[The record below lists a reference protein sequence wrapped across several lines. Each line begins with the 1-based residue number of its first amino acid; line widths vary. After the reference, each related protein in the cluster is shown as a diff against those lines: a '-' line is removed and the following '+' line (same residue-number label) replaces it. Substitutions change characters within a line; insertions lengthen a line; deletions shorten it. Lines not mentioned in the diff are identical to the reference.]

1 MFVHCR
7 RIYNLFVRALETCR
21 QQAFGEL
28 FKPVSPRVQIN
39 EVFLVHKHEEM
50 RGQHIYTYSI
60 PTLSLKKKDRCR
72 RHRMVVGFTTTYA
85 ISAYHH

>member
-21 QQAFGEL
+21 QRAFGEL

-50 RGQHIYTYSI
+50 RWVSNTYTHIQYLLY
-60 PTLSLKKKDRCR
+60 L
-72 RHRMVVGFTTTYA
+72 
-85 ISAYHH
+85 

>member
-1 MFVHCR
+1 MGF
-7 RIYNLFVRALETCR
+7 
-21 QQAFGEL
+21 
-28 FKPVSPRVQIN
+28 
-39 EVFLVHKHEEM
+39 
-50 RGQHIYTYSI
+50 QHIYTYSI